1 MLLWLQ
7 AAKAVSQALNA
18 VVNCLPGTRDVDQAI
33 KAIATASQSLQ
44 SKQVLKLVQIITN
57 TNIVLFQYP
66 DSKGEAYQV
75 LQNNLSAAAASL
87 NIAGSE
93 LVAGSRGTP
102 EQLAKASTNVATKYQ
117 ELLTVRD
124 CSIRVCYLC

>member
-1 MLLWLQ
+1 M
-7 AAKAVSQALNA
+7 
-18 VVNCLPGTRDVDQAI
+18 I
-33 KAIATASQSLQ
+33 
-44 SKQVLKLVQIITN
+44 
-57 TNIVLFQYP
+57 QYP

-102 EQLAKASTNVATKYQ
+102 EQLAKASTNVAAKYQ
-117 ELLTVRD
+117 ELLTV
-124 CSIRVCYLC
+124 CNFQLEHIMLLVSH